1 MRYVQKLEKWG
12 YSGLC
17 DYSKA
22 ESIVN
27 VDNEFWSRIHST
39 VTLKMGSVAMK
50 VVSGK

>member
-1 MRYVQKLEKWG
+1 MKYVQKLEKWG

-27 VDNEFWSRIHST
+27 DDNEFWSSIHST
-39 VTLKMGSVAMK
+39 VTLKMGSGAR
-50 VVSGK
+50 SQ